1 MGNNSSSSWGPYSG
15 SSSPVSDRIKENLDG
30 SIRSNEKVQSIPSVY
45 PDKCRRRISPQAG
58 KALEKLGHAIEY
70 LADEV
75 VLEGGQLS
83 GADPRNQAIQMLMAL
98 NRQIYFECPR
108 VPTLRERVKAFLLR
122 QTGKVSE
129 RLIND
134 HDS

>member
-1 MGNNSSSSWGPYSG
+1 LT
-15 SSSPVSDRIKENLDG
+15 VSARIKENLDG
-30 SIRSNEKVQSIPSVY
+30 SIRSSEEVQPIPAVN

-83 GADPRNQAIQMLMAL
+83 GADPRIQAIQMLMAL

-108 VPTLRERVKAFLLR
+108 VPTSRERVKAFLLR
-122 QTGKVSE
+122 QTG
-129 RLIND
+129 RCPNG
-134 HDS
+134 